1 MTLYGSL
8 VYGIQYLSFYAIP
21 HIFRHDRHWPNNTA
35 SLPFISMLLGIIIAS
50 IGTSIFYSK
59 WYQPRLKARGKVCPE
74 DRLPPV
80 MVGSFLLPI
89 GLFWLAWTSHTYWI
103 LQVIPL
109 FFIGA
114 GIMFIFAIGVVYIID
129 IYLPLSASAIAAN
142 TAIRSAFAAGLP
154 LAAPKMYES
163 LGTSWATSLL
173 GFLTLLLI
181 PAPFLFYRYGE
192 HIRST
197 SKFAVK

>member
-8 VYGIQYLSFYAIP
+8 AYGIQYLLFFSVPY
-21 HIFRHDRHWPNNTA
+21 IFRHDRHWPDKTA
-35 SLPFISMLLGIIIAS
+35 SLPFICMLLGIITAS

-59 WYQPRLKARGKVCPE
+59 WYGPRYKARGKVCPE

-80 MVGSFLLPI
+80 IFGSFLLPI
-89 GLFWLAWTSHTYWI
+89 GLFWLAWTSHTTWI
-103 LQVIPL
+103 VQVLPL
-109 FFIGA
+109 FLVGA
-114 GIMFIFAIGVVYIID
+114 GIMLIFAVGVVYIVD
-129 IYLPLSASAIAAN
+129 IYLPVSASAIAAN

-154 LAAPKMYES
+154 LAAPKMYEE

-181 PAPFLFYRYGE
+181 PAPFLFYRYGD
-192 HIRST
+192 HLRT
-197 SKFAVK
+197 SSRYAIK